1 MNFHERMQSL
11 SEQQIADAVRNR
23 LPLGVLSDACDLGL
37 TEREIDSLVIPQRT
51 RRHRAARNEP
61 LTIDES
67 DKLMRLLRIVSLTR
81 EVFGENDKAL
91 TWLRRP
97 LRELDGE
104 SPLMMSGTEAGG
116 RVIETILAQ
125 IGWGAAA

>member
-1 MNFHERMQSL
+1 MNFHERMQSF
-11 SEQQIADAVRNR
+11 SDQEIAEAVRNR
-23 LPLGVLSDACDLGL
+23 LPLSVLADVRDLGV
-37 TEREIDSLVIPQRT
+37 TEAEIDSLVIPQRT
-51 RRHRAARNEP
+51 RRHRALRNEP

-81 EVFGENDKAL
+81 ETFGEDKKAL

-97 LRELDGE
+97 LRELGGE

-116 RVIETILAQ
+116 RVVETILAQ
-125 IGWGAAA
+125 IAWGAAA

>member
-1 MNFHERMQSL
+1 MNFHERMQSF
-11 SEQQIADAVRNR
+11 SDQEIADAVRNR
-23 LPLGVLSDACDLGL
+23 LPLSVLADARDLGL
-37 TEREIDSLVIPQRT
+37 TEAEIDSLVIPQRT

-81 EVFGENDKAL
+81 ETFGEDARAL
-91 TWLRRP
+91 AWLRRP
-97 LRELDGE
+97 LRELGRE

-116 RVIETILAQ
+116 RVVETILAQ
-125 IGWGAAA
+125 IAWGAAA